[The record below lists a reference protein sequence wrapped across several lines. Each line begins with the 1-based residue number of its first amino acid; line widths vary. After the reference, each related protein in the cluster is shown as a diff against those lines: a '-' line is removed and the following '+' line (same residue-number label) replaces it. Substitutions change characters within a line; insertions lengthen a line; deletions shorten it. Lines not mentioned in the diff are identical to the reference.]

1 MTFRIVAFDR
11 DGIGAAGTAYLLH
24 KLDPEGQLVGAADMF
39 AGNAMGAITALALA
53 NGVETAEIMKF
64 YRQNAESM
72 FGNNAE
78 NAKYC
83 HQHMIAELG
92 KLFGAARLAEMPRSG
107 AKLMIS
113 VERHS
118 DPDANHWTAID
129 IGNGRHDRF
138 SEMLLSDLAAAACSA
153 QGYFEPHVL
162 QPMDHPARGRFR
174 TSQSSECNP
183 SAAAMCYAEEHFGIN
198 QDEFEVLSLGLENEG
213 RVQQENQSRDG
224 ERSWAWP
231 FSRITRSMIRKAGLH
246 TVDSNCRVSAL
257 GEKYVRLQA
266 HAPKPCAFDDWQELS
281 AVFDAVD
288 RYCLTDEFSLAKRRL
303 RASWLPAKSAI
314 PVQRLSLHQKLR

>member
-11 DGIGAAGTAYLLH
+11 DGIGAAGTAYLMH

-53 NGVETAEIMKF
+53 NGVEIAEIMKF
-64 YRQNAESM
+64 YRQNAEAM

-92 KLFGAARLAEMPRSG
+92 KLFGAARLSEMPRSG
-107 AKLMIS
+107 AKLMVS
-113 VERHS
+113 VERQS
-118 DPDANHWTAID
+118 DPESNQWATIE

-153 QGYFEPHVL
+153 QGYFEPHIL

-183 SAAAMCYAEEHFGIN
+183 SAAAMCYAEEHFGIS
-198 QDEFEVLSLGLENEG
+198 QDEFEVLSIGLENEG
-213 RVQQENQSRDG
+213 RAQNDSQSGEG

-231 FSRITRSMIRKAGLH
+231 FSRITRSMFRKAGLH

-257 GEKYVRLQA
+257 GEKYIRLQA
-266 HAPKPCAFDDWQELS
+266 QASKPCGFDDWQELS
-281 AVFDAVD
+281 AVFDAID
-288 RYCLTDEFSLAKRRL
+288 KYCRTDEFSRARRRL

-314 PVQRLSLHQKLR
+314 PVPRRSLHQEFR